1 MEYTLAPVVLHSL
14 DDFMQT
20 TVQAMLQETIWCS
33 KAVWDRCYST
43 FGELIYG
50 YWRRYYVVIIF
61 QPPAD
66 TTSLLPISILWHIW
80 CVYQP
85 LSI

>member
-1 MEYTLAPVVLHSL
+1 MDIYPVQYTQSIYELMEYTLAPVVLHSL

-20 TVQAMLQETIWCS
+20 TDQAMLQETIWCS

-50 YWRRYYVVIIF
+50 Y
-61 QPPAD
+61 
-66 TTSLLPISILWHIW
+66 
-80 CVYQP
+80 
-85 LSI
+85 